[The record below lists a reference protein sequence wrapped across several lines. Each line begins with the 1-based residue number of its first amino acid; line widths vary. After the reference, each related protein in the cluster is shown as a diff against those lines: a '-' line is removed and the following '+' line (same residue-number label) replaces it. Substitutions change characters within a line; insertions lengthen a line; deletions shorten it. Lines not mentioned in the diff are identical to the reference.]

1 MAKLFIQDTTLT
13 AIADAIRAKS
23 GGGAEPQSFIA
34 VHSPNT
40 FGFGENDY
48 DSSIPVWDSATGS
61 VYEGSGF
68 TTYSNTYEVQIPGA
82 TKLVV
87 KISSFHNYSIS
98 ASKKIEIRKNW
109 YSENNGSLEKTIY
122 AVSEQT
128 YEIASDKMS
137 FYIQFTD
144 NNTYTGYGFYAEIT
158 GYDADG
164 NLIMIGGASAASDV
178 TYTPLEMP
186 AAILAISGEGGG
198 GITPTGEIEILENGD
213 FDVTQYASAHVEVP
227 VGVFPSGDLAIS
239 ANGVYDI
246 EKYQTVT
253 VLVASSGGSDVE
265 PMVLTGDMSNACS
278 NVFATFVIENFGD
291 KVTTENLNSTSNMF
305 YGSTLKLIPFALNYE
320 WTTSRYYSAQ
330 QMFMECYYLEKA
342 PQMVYFRPG
351 YCYQMFEKCQNL
363 RDVSGIENWDC
374 SYLNNGYS
382 PMRRLFANCQS
393 LRSVPEAFLNKF
405 YNWDSSSYNVHTYG
419 MFYNC
424 NHIDE
429 IVGLGFHPD
438 GHWNSNNF
446 QDAFTYCYC
455 LKRLTFKT
463 YEDGTPIPVDW
474 TNQTID
480 LSDSIG
486 YHCNLSNTDWNYVE
500 KRLFNSG
507 RTLDK
512 NIYNDETYA
521 ALKNDPNAF
530 VIGNS
535 WEGSNWYYSRY
546 DKASALETIASLPD
560 TSPYGGSN
568 TIKFKGEAGL
578 KTDAGAINTMTEAE
592 IAVAAA
598 KGWTVTFV

>member
-1 MAKLFIQDTTLT
+1 MADVMLNEQHLKDIAYAIRDKKGINQGGEELPSCVVVKTPNVVDKNEHLGGYGDYVQTLT
-13 AIADAIRAKS
+13 PVTIAGAHHLVMELTYQTESTVYDWIQVQPGIANDPSEITVEQRYGGVAKTTTTINIDGDSVTIFFQSDGSGSTYFGYYAEIRGYDENGNLLGGVSQPGETYRPCDMADAIL
-23 GGGAEPQSFIA
+23 
-34 VHSPNT
+34 
-40 FGFGENDY
+40 
-48 DSSIPVWDSATGS
+48 SIATGS
-61 VYEGSGF
+61 
-68 TTYSNTYEVQIPGA
+68 A
-82 TKLVV
+82 
-87 KISSFHNYSIS
+87 
-98 ASKKIEIRKNW
+98 
-109 YSENNGSLEKTIY
+109 
-122 AVSEQT
+122 
-128 YEIASDKMS
+128 
-137 FYIQFTD
+137 
-144 NNTYTGYGFYAEIT
+144 
-158 GYDADG
+158 
-164 NLIMIGGASAASDV
+164 
-178 TYTPLEMP
+178 
-186 AAILAISGEGGG
+186 
-198 GITPTGEIEILENGD
+198 PTGEIQIDENGD
-213 FDVTQYASAHVEVP
+213 YDVTEYASAHVEVP
-227 VGVFPSGDLAIS
+227 VGVFPSGDFPIS
-239 ANGVYDI
+239 ENGTYDI
-246 EKYQTVT
+246 ESYETVT
-253 VLVASSGGSDVE
+253 VSVASSGGGGADIE
-265 PMVLTGDMSNACS
+265 PIVLTGDQSNACS
-278 NVFATFVIENFGD
+278 NAFATFVIENFGD
-291 KVTTENLNSTSNMF
+291 KVTTENLNSTTSMF
-305 YGSTLKLIPFALNYE
+305 NGSTLKLIPFALNYE

-393 LRSVPEAFLNKF
+393 LRSVPTEFLKKF

-521 ALKNDPNAF
+521 ALKNDPDAF

-535 WEGSNWYYSRY
+535 WEGNNWYYSRY
-546 DKASALETIASLPD
+546 DKASALETIRSLPD
-560 TSPYGGSN
+560 TSAFGGNN

-578 KTDAGAINTMTEAE
+578 KTDAGAINTLTADE
-592 IAVAAA
+592 IAIATA
-598 KGWTVTFV
+598 KGWTVEFV